1 MNETTSTGTNG
12 KKWLLFGVC
21 LLLLVQ
27 LVTRFAVQPSVGFVL
42 DDWSF
47 WSQAEKFPSA
57 ASTLVGGLRN
67 PLRPGYHG
75 LQLLSHRV
83 FKDNLVAFGIL
94 SATGETL
101 SLLFLFL
108 FLKEL
113 IGKKGA
119 AIGGALLFA
128 VLPNVCG
135 HFHWLCV
142 TVGHNIGA
150 MEMFLLSAWGC
161 ARYAVRRKK
170 FALAVSLMAYL
181 CGIGTYEAGIFIPLA
196 YGVLLWGCGWKKWF
210 MTMLLYGMALGIY
223 ATWRMT
229 NGFGWGWSWFG
240 IPPQTMP
247 ELSFY
252 ELKHTFAGIVSWWG
266 GLEWWRAV
274 GDGATGFAELPRSLA
289 TILLFT
295 NVILVGL
302 MGWSLSRLPENA
314 VERSEATTHDAL
326 SGRKLFLAG
335 VVWIGATYIPVF
347 LGYLVPRLN
356 YLPGAGMALLAAL
369 AMGRIHHKYWL
380 PLLSAAVFA
389 GMVIGEGDTKNW
401 ADSIRF
407 NRNLYESMQA
417 TRTDWENKDVLWI
430 DTRELS
436 QRMTPGILD
445 AGRHHIDTIAEY
457 RNAGL
462 LRGFAPSAMAEL
474 ILKGEPGPQVI
485 LDVEYG
491 AHQEGDT
498 LFWHERYNPDAPRQT
513 PMERV
518 FRIDAFEA
526 GTES

>member
-1 MNETTSTGTNG
+1 MNETTSTGTNCN
-12 KKWLLFGVC
+12 KWLLLGVF

-57 ASTLVGGLRN
+57 AATLVGGLRN
-67 PLRPGYHG
+67 PLRPVYHG
-75 LQLLSHRV
+75 IQLFSHRLLG
-83 FKDNLVAFGIL
+83 DNPAGFGIL
-94 SATGETL
+94 CASGYSLAL
-101 SLLFLFL
+101 LLLFLL
-108 FLKEL
+108 LKEL
-113 IGKKGA
+113 TGKNAAALGGA
-119 AIGGALLFA
+119 ALFA
-128 VLPNVCG
+128 VLPNLCG
-135 HFHWLCV
+135 HFHWPAV
-142 TVGHNIGA
+142 AVGYDWGA
-150 MEMFLLSAWGC
+150 QNMALLSAWMLFLH
-161 ARYAVRRKK
+161 ARREKK
-170 FALAVSLMAYL
+170 WAWAVSVLAYL
-181 CGIGTYEAGIFIPLA
+181 LSIGTYEAGIFLPMA
-196 YGVLLWGCGWKKWF
+196 YAVLLWGRGWRQWF
-210 MTMLLYGMALGIY
+210 VSLLPYGIALGIY
-223 ATWRMT
+223 AAWRLT
-229 NGFGWGWSWFG
+229 LGFGWGWSWFG
-240 IPPQTMP
+240 IPPQTNP
-247 ELSFY
+247 SLSLY
-252 ELKHTFAGIVSWWG
+252 ELKHTFAGIASWWI
-266 GLEWWRAV
+266 GLDWWCAV
-274 GDGATGFAELPRSLA
+274 GDGATGFAELPWTLASALVALNAAILGLLGLSL
-289 TILLFT
+289 
-295 NVILVGL
+295 
-302 MGWSLSRLPENA
+302 R
-314 VERSEATTHDAL
+314 R
-326 SGRKLFLAG
+326 LAG
-335 VVWIGATYIPVF
+335 GNPRGPSAPTFSAARLSLLGIVWIAATYIPAL

-474 ILKGEPGPQVI
+474 ILKGEPGPKVI